1 MTKTMKTDKD
11 RRKLIEIFDKVASLF
26 NFTTKEIE
34 AAHKSNTGRLK
45 RLLCSTIKQLS
56 QKEVRSFDKEDV
68 TFMQNELGLETPESI
83 MENKSE
89 TTLEDMIVEV
99 ILLQNAALFTV
110 EKILTLLASKLGCES
125 EALEEEV
132 KSMLNLLCSKRVSAI
147 TTKDGHTYTL
157 NLTTKL

>member
-1 MTKTMKTDKD
+1 
-11 RRKLIEIFDKVASLF
+11 
-26 NFTTKEIE
+26 
-34 AAHKSNTGRLK
+34 
-45 RLLCSTIKQLS
+45 
-56 QKEVRSFDKEDV
+56 
-68 TFMQNELGLETPESI
+68 